1 MNAASKSIKT
11 IILWVL
17 GTGATE
23 FAGFESHSL
32 FITTSFFNS
41 VFVKFVWRII
51 LSLPIQQYLLIGVE
65 IKRVSMQYAIKSI
78 RLFFERPD
86 QCDQMLKLK
95 VAQFFQ

>member
-51 LSLPIQQYLLIGVE
+51 LSLPIQQYLLITFYLYNVQQILQKGLCN
-65 IKRVSMQYAIKSI
+65 KHSSGLVSTY
-78 RLFFERPD
+78 
-86 QCDQMLKLK
+86 
-95 VAQFFQ
+95 